1 MILDTI
7 SANVASQLTQ
17 QADLGTKVKS
27 QDDVPDHGPAHGG
40 VWLQIPEV
48 TAVFADL
55 KGSTALNARAG
66 AQAATLAYIYF
77 NRAMSVILDGFG
89 ARYVD
94 VQGDAVFGL
103 FSGKGSRFQAA
114 ACAITMKTQ
123 VETVVADRFRR
134 DASVEWELA
143 AGIGVDRGK
152 LLVRRL
158 GINGM
163 GTNEVWAGTPV
174 NAAAKL
180 SSAAGNNEVVVSD
193 RVLADYENSAKIR
206 RRALLRDCGCR
217 ENVLGRGLDLPA
229 GKAEYLWRQ
238 DSVPGNLGLDFD
250 RIYRLRKS
258 WCQTHGAEF
267 CEAVVTRQRARR

>member
-17 QADLGTKVKS
+17 QADLGIRIES
-27 QDDVPDHGPAHGG
+27 QGSVPDHGPVHGG

-55 KGSTALNARAG
+55 KGSTALNTKVG
-66 AQAATLAYIYF
+66 AQTATLAYTYF
-77 NRAMSVILDGFG
+77 NRAMSVILDGFE

-103 FSGKGSRFQAA
+103 FSGKGSRFLAA

-123 VETVVADRFRR
+123 VERVVADRFRR
-134 DASVEWELA
+134 DACVEWELA

-158 GINGM
+158 GID
-163 GTNEVWAGTPV
+163 GTGSNEVWAGTPV

-180 SSAAGNNEVVVSD
+180 SSVAGSNEVVVSD

-217 ENVLGRGLDLPA
+217 GNVPGRGLDLPA
-229 GKAEYLWRQ
+229 GEAEYLWKQ

-250 RIYRLRKS
+250 QIYRLRRS
-258 WCQTHGAEF
+258 WCPAHGAEF
-267 CEAVVTRQRARR
+267 CEAVVTRQRVRG